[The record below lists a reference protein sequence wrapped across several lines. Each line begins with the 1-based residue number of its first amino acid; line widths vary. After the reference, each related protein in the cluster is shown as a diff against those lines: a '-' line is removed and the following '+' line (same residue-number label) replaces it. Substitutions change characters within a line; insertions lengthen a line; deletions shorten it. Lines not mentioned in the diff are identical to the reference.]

1 MILIN
6 GKEVIDDVRINED
19 GTFETTDVP
28 DCFWMSDKT
37 EVIEKERF
45 VDNKLPYVE
54 CPSFV
59 HVKNETRCYVC
70 EEIGQVDNV
79 ICETGYINIDNGQK
93 ELAPIQIGNVGI
105 RKLLIK
111 TKVYSRGHCYNEL
124 YFHYKFVIKICIE
137 EEDSLEYTFYAD
149 TIQQIRNYFQKQT
162 YNSWPINTLLRQ
174 IIPALNVYIN
184 SGYSIEQV
192 NFAYLNQL
200 LPQKEKNYIIVH
212 PFSFTDAL
220 DIIYSLQVVQNKD
233 SILITVGKDLKPYMN
248 LYIVSLI
255 NSILNITLQYDKEA
269 ETYKATLE
277 SVDYPDEIISLR
289 NYLQCL
295 LYFGIYENFETEKA
309 RAQYLVLPS
318 TQNDNK
324 IVLHKDYLNDH
335 PSSDFLGLFDFISD
349 MEATHIEDGIIRV
362 GRDDREWKEKT
373 IIIPYKK
380 HFWASDIY
388 IEKINELLDVKL
400 EFQGEQKSEC
410 LWNSDKNHPARY
422 YFFERYDDDYVAGLA
437 CCRHD
442 IGSYKLRQESFYK
455 LLDYFMKKYISSK

>member
-1 MILIN
+1 M
-6 GKEVIDDVRINED
+6 
-19 GTFETTDVP
+19 
-28 DCFWMSDKT
+28 
-37 EVIEKERF
+37 
-45 VDNKLPYVE
+45 
-54 CPSFV
+54 
-59 HVKNETRCYVC
+59 
-70 EEIGQVDNV
+70 
-79 ICETGYINIDNGQK
+79 
-93 ELAPIQIGNVGI
+93 
-105 RKLLIK
+105 
-111 TKVYSRGHCYNEL
+111 
-124 YFHYKFVIKICIE
+124 
-137 EEDSLEYTFYAD
+137 
-149 TIQQIRNYFQKQT
+149 
-162 YNSWPINTLLRQ
+162 
-174 IIPALNVYIN
+174 
-184 SGYSIEQV
+184 
-192 NFAYLNQL
+192 
-200 LPQKEKNYIIVH
+200 
-212 PFSFTDAL
+212 
-220 DIIYSLQVVQNKD
+220 
-233 SILITVGKDLKPYMN
+233 
-248 LYIVSLI
+248 
-255 NSILNITLQYDKEA
+255 
-269 ETYKATLE
+269 
-277 SVDYPDEIISLR
+277 DYPDEIISLR

-349 MEATHIEDGIIRV
+349 MEATHIEDGITRV

-422 YFFERYDDDYVAGLA
+422 YFFETYDDDYVAGLA